1 MQKNW
6 NKAENSDVTP
16 LLLPASGFPR
26 FSVFCGINRHLS
38 VFSPSF
44 HDVPL
49 VPSGAG
55 ERGLLWGRC
64 PPSRPLSN
72 PPNHPPYLALRL
84 CVHCPPVPTKA
95 SLSEQAGAHIHPRM
109 GGGMKSGQG
118 CYPSCVPRPAV
129 GGIAGVRVR
138 PENPQTLGRAV
149 RREGCRY
156 DVGLGR
162 APPCD
167 PVSASPSVPK
177 AKLLL
182 EHEDA
187 GRTGRRSTLKGKGD
201 SGGGCKEGPRGE
213 TAGFPQQAPRLPRP
227 EGAGDKCR
235 RNQAKRE
242 NSDVTPYFY
251 QRRAFPVSLFFLRD

>member
-1 MQKNW
+1 MSQKAPFWANDLH
-6 NKAENSDVTP
+6 NSAPRLNSVCSVTIP
-16 LLLPASGFPR
+16 CALR
-26 FSVFCGINRHLS
+26 
-38 VFSPSF
+38 
-44 HDVPL
+44 
-49 VPSGAG
+49 AG

-64 PPSRPLSN
+64 PPSRPLSK
-72 PPNHPPYLALRL
+72 PPNHPPCLALRL
-84 CVHCPPVPTKA
+84 CGRCPPVPTRA

-129 GGIAGVRVR
+129 GGIAGVRAR
-138 PENPQTLGRAV
+138 PENPQTFGRV
-149 RREGCRY
+149 IRREGCQH

-167 PVSASPSVPK
+167 PVATSPSVPK

-201 SGGGCKEGPRGE
+201 SGGGCKEGPRG
-213 TAGFPQQAPRLPRP
+213 GNRRFPTTGPSLAPPGGHR
-227 EGAGDKCR
+227 G
-235 RNQAKRE
+235 
-242 NSDVTPYFY
+242 
-251 QRRAFPVSLFFLRD
+251 